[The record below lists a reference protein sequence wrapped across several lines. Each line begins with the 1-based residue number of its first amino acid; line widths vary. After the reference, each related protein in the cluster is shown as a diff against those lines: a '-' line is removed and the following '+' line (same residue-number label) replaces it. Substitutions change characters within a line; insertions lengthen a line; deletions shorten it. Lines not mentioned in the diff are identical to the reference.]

1 MLVESKRDDARGPC
15 IAYMLFLKEWKIE
28 FKEIITQK
36 S

>member
-1 MLVESKRDDARGPC
+1 MLVESKRNDARGPC
-15 IAYMLFLKEWKIE
+15 VAYMLFLKERKTE